1 MSVARF
7 RARRACRAR
16 EAGFFSMDQFL
27 MPRRFQRG
35 ITRPWAGSA
44 SAFGSAG
51 TDGRTD
57 PDRENGHYENI
68 YIDDQSGPPISELKL
83 LVVRIY
89 KVSLADE

>member
-1 MSVARF
+1 
-7 RARRACRAR
+7 
-16 EAGFFSMDQFL
+16 MDRFL

-44 SAFGSAG
+44 SVFGSAG
-51 TDGRTD
+51 RQGRTDGRTD

>member
-1 MSVARF
+1 MHCG
-7 RARRACRAR
+7 RAVREKQNVFSWINFFCRVGSNEVSHAH
-16 EAGFFSMDQFL
+16 G
-27 MPRRFQRG
+27 RG
-35 ITRPWAGSA
+35 LEVGLVPQGGRDGR
-44 SAFGSAG
+44 